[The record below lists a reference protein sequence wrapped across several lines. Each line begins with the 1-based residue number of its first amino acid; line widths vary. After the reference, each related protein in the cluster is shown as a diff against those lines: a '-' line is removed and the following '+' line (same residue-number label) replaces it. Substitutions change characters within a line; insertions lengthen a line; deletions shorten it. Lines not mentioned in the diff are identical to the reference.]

1 MLKTV
6 RISEAS
12 WRSYGRAFKRFESV
26 INLNRKLDISTAPTK
41 AKSRE
46 AAYSQALVD
55 KKIDRRS
62 QDQTV
67 RGLWWMVFELRRGGI
82 GREKRIKLIRIG
94 FLLKSSV

>member
-41 AKSRE
+41 AKSLE

-55 KKIDRRS
+55 KKIDRG
-62 QDQTV
+62 V
-67 RGLWWMVFELRRGGI
+67 RIRQSDGYGGWS
-82 GREKRIKLIRIG
+82 L
-94 FLLKSSV
+94 S